1 VSVRFDL
8 LVLAELNPDVVVT
21 TDGGEIR
28 FGQVETQVADAR
40 ITLGSSGAITA
51 SAAAS
56 LGLRVSLRAVV
67 GTDVAGTIAMTMLR
81 DRGVD
86 VEGVVTRP
94 DVATGMTV
102 VLTRPDG
109 DRALLTAV
117 GAMRAL
123 TADQVS
129 DDALREARHLHVSS
143 VFLQEG
149 LLAGLAGLLRSARRR
164 GLSTSLDPGW
174 DPAER
179 WTLPDGVLEQ
189 VDHLLP
195 NEAEACA
202 LARALTGDQ
211 PADVTAAAET
221 LHRRGPTVVVKSGS
235 NGAFV
240 TGPARVRVLTDGGPV
255 VDTTGA
261 GDLLAAAWAWADGT
275 GLDAEAGL
283 RWAVLYAALSVT
295 VPTGA
300 AGAAHL
306 DEFIEEGT
314 RRGLPAPR
322 SGKEVHT

>member
-1 VSVRFDL
+1 M
-8 LVLAELNPDVVVT
+8 
-21 TDGGEIR
+21 
-28 FGQVETQVADAR
+28 
-40 ITLGSSGAITA
+40 
-51 SAAAS
+51 
-56 LGLRVSLRAVV
+56 RV
-67 GTDVAGTIAMTMLR
+67 
-81 DRGVD
+81 
-86 VEGVVTRP
+86 
-94 DVATGMTV
+94 
-102 VLTRPDG
+102 
-109 DRALLTAV
+109 
-117 GAMRAL
+117 L

-202 LARALTGDQ
+202 LARALTGDP

-261 GDLLAAAWAWADGT
+261 GDNFDAGYLAAVLGGADVGDAVAHGVACGSISVTGRGGTGRHATAAEARGLAGKLPRQHLLA
-275 GLDAEAGL
+275 
-283 RWAVLYAALSVT
+283 SV
-295 VPTGA
+295 P
-300 AGAAHL
+300 
-306 DEFIEEGT
+306 
-314 RRGLPAPR
+314 PR
-322 SGKEVHT
+322 SA